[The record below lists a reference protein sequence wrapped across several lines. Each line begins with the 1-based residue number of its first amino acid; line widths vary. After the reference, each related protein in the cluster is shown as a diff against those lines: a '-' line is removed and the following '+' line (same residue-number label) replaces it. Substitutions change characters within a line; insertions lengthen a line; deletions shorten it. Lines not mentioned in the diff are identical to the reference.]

1 MTHLNKQILTI
12 SIASIV
18 CGIISDKRKPLYNT
32 SLIVL
37 GVVNLVCG
45 ICVGQVGSGAALS
58 DAADPTLFVKEITDI
73 LQLVIYR
80 IVLYTAFRLYN
91 FYLNIHG
98 KLPVIFCHT

>member
-1 MTHLNKQILTI
+1 M
-12 SIASIV
+12 
-18 CGIISDKRKPLYNT
+18 
-32 SLIVL
+32 IVL

-80 IVLYTAFRLYN
+80 IVLYTAFRFYNLY
-91 FYLNIHG
+91 FNIHG